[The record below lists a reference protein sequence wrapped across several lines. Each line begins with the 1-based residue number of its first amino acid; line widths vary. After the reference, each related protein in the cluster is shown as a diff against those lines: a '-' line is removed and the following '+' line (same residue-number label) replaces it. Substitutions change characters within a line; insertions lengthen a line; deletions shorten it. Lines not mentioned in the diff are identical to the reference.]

1 MAESTGQDRET
12 DARTAGNTAFADPGD
27 YVRLPRLA
35 RLALSSD
42 GRRLVTTVSTPS
54 PNGKKYS
61 SALWELDPTAA
72 RTARRL
78 TRSAPGE
85 SGPVFLPDGGLLFTS
100 RRPDPE
106 VTDPDED
113 HVALW
118 LLPAG
123 GGEARQVANRPQGIT
138 SVAAAESGDILF
150 TAPTMQGS
158 ANAEDDAKRYKARKD
173 AGVSAILHE
182 SYPVR
187 FWDHDLGPSQTRIF
201 AAAPLPAD
209 SISRPQPDRTED
221 TGVTVEARDL
231 TPSTDGRIEDGIAV
245 NTTGSMIAYVENRV
259 VAPAEER
266 TVIVVADAN
275 TGHEIQLIAADDAE
289 FGEPQFSPD
298 STSLICV
305 RSQIA
310 TFHDAPVYT
319 LWQVDLR
326 TGEGHNPAPS
336 FPLWPTGPAFSADG
350 LSVFFTADEQGHS
363 PVFRLDLTDGSVTRL
378 TAHGAHTDL
387 VISRDGSALYA
398 LRSSYLE
405 PPTPVR
411 LDPSVA
417 DQDGVVLPSPAE
429 VGPLPGTLTE
439 VRTQAS
445 DGTPLRAWLALPHG
459 TSADSP
465 APLLLWI
472 HGGPLGS
479 WNAWSWRWCPWLM
492 VARGYA
498 VLLPD
503 PALSTG
509 YGQEFIQ
516 RGWGEWGGTPFTDLM
531 SVTDAACARDDID
544 DTRTAAMGG
553 SFGGYM
559 ANWVATHTDRFKA
572 IVTHASLWNI
582 EAFSKTTDA
591 AWYWLSQF
599 GNPLEDLTR
608 YRENSPHLF
617 VRNVRTPMLVI
628 HGDKDY
634 RVPIGEGLALW
645 HDLVEHS
652 VDAKFLYFPDENHWV
667 LTPGHAQVC
676 YETVTAFVD
685 HHVLGNSWKRPD
697 LL

>member
-1 MAESTGQDRET
+1 MAESADLERE
-12 DARTAGNTAFADPGD
+12 GNAQQESTTAFADPSD
-27 YVRLPRLA
+27 FVRLPRLS

-42 GRRLVTTVSTPS
+42 GRRLVTAVSTPS
-54 PNGKKYS
+54 PNGKKYA
-61 SALWELDPTAA
+61 SALWELDPTG
-72 RTARRL
+72 TAPATRL

-106 VTDPDED
+106 VSDPDED
-113 HVALW
+113 HVAVW
-118 LLPAG
+118 LLPAT
-123 GGEARQVANRPQGIT
+123 GGEARQVASRPQGIGAV
-138 SVAAAESGDILF
+138 VAADNGEVFF
-150 TAPTMQGS
+150 TAPTMRGS
-158 ANAEDDAKRYKARKD
+158 ASAEDDGKRYKARKD
-173 AGVSAILHE
+173 AGVTAILHE

-187 FWDHDLGPSQTRIF
+187 FWDHDLGPTQTRVF
-201 AAAPLPAD
+201 SAGSVRAD
-209 SISRPQPDRTED
+209 SVYRPRAETTEAPA
-221 TGVTVEARDL
+221 EARDL
-231 TPSTDGRIEDGIAV
+231 TPEPAGRIEDQLTV
-245 NTTGSMIAYVENRV
+245 NRTGSMIAYVENRV
-259 VAPAEER
+259 VAPAAET
-266 TVIVVADAN
+266 TVVVVADAI
-275 TGHEIQLIAADDAE
+275 TGSEVQLVAAEDAE
-289 FGEPQFSPD
+289 FGEPGFSPD
-298 STSLICV
+298 SSTLICI
-305 RSQIA
+305 RSQIS
-310 TFHDAPVYT
+310 TYEQAPVST

-326 TGEGHNPAPS
+326 TGEGHNPAPN
-336 FPLWPTGPAFSADG
+336 FPLWPGSPEFSADG
-350 LSVFFTADEQGHS
+350 RSVFFVADEQGHA
-363 PVFRLDLTDGSVTRL
+363 PVFRLDLADSSVTRL

-387 VISRDGSALYA
+387 VVARDGSALYA
-398 LRSSYLE
+398 LRSSYLA

-411 LDPSVA
+411 LDPNTA
-417 DQDGVVLPSPAE
+417 DQDGIVLPSPAD

-439 VRTQAS
+439 VRTQAG

-459 TSADSP
+459 TSAHSP

-503 PALSTG
+503 PGLSTG
-509 YGQEFIQ
+509 YGQDFVQ
-516 RGWGEWGGTPFTDLM
+516 RGWGEWGADPFTDLM
-531 SVTDAACARDDID
+531 SVTDAVCARDDID

-572 IVTHASLWNI
+572 IVTHASLWNL

-591 AWYWLSQF
+591 PWYWLTEF
-599 GNPLEDLTR
+599 GDPLEDLTR

-634 RVPIGEGLALW
+634 RVPIGEGLQLW
-645 HDLVEHS
+645 HDLIEQS

-667 LTPGHAQVC
+667 LTPGHAQVW
-676 YETVTAFVD
+676 YETVIAFLD